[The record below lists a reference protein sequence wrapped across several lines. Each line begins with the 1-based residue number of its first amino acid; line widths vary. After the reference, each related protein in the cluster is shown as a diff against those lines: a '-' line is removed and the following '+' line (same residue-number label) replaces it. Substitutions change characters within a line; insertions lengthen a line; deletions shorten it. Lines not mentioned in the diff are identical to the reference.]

1 VSALA
6 PAEAT
11 APPERRGVPRDGVRM
26 LVGRGR
32 GAVEHAHAR
41 DLPRLLA
48 PGDLLVVNTSGT
60 LAAALD
66 AVAPDGRRLRL
77 HLSTPVPGSAPGEV
91 RWMVEL
97 RIPAGPGTL
106 RFSAA
111 RRGWRLRLPG
121 GGSARIVRGGP
132 RLWEARLDLPVG
144 LEEHLEAHGRP
155 IRYAYA
161 GADWPIS
168 DYQTAFA
175 TEDGSAEMPSAGRA
189 LTPELVTALVAA
201 GVEIAPILLHTGVSS
216 PETGEPPFPER
227 VRVTAATARHVN
239 AVRAAGG
246 RVVAVGTTAARAL
259 ESAAADDGTVEPR
272 DGWTDLVIDERRGV
286 RVVAGLLTGWHAPDA
301 THLDLLRAVAGR
313 ELVERCYAAAAAH
326 GYLWHEFGD
335 LNLLLPS
342 AAGGRPR

>member
-1 VSALA
+1 VSAVAL
-6 PAEAT
+6 AEAT
-11 APPERRGVPRDGVRM
+11 APPERRGVARDGVRM
-26 LVGRGR
+26 LVGRGH
-32 GAVEHAHAR
+32 GEIEHAYAH

-66 AVAPDGRRLRL
+66 TAAPDGRRLRM
-77 HLSTPVPGSAPGEV
+77 HLSTPVPGADPDDL

-106 RFSAA
+106 RFTGV

-155 IRYAYA
+155 IRYAHA
-161 GADWPIS
+161 GSDWPIS

-201 GVEIAPILLHTGVSS
+201 GIELAPILLHTGVSS
-216 PETGEPPFPER
+216 PETGEPPFAER
-227 VRVTAATARHVN
+227 FRVTAATARHVN
-239 AVRAAGG
+239 AVHAAGG
-246 RVVAVGTTAARAL
+246 RVVAIGTTAVRAL
-259 ESAAADDGTVEPR
+259 ESAAGAGGVEPR
-272 DGWTDLVIDERRGV
+272 EGWTDLVIDEERGV
-286 RVVAGLLTGWHAPDA
+286 RVVDGLLTGWHAPDA
-301 THLDLLRAVAGR
+301 SHIDLLRAVAGR
-313 ELVERCYAAAAAH
+313 TLVDRCYAAAAAH

-335 LNLLLPS
+335 LNLLLPP
-342 AAGGRPR
+342 AADGRAR